1 MDTKE
6 KAADN
11 PEKEAIYSGYNHNEI
26 ETKWRE
32 KWFSE
37 KLYATPERQEG
48 QEKFYSLYSF
58 PYPSGAGLHVGHAEG
73 MFANDIIARYYR
85 MKGAAVTLPMGWDSF
100 GLPAE
105 NYAIKTGIHPQD
117 STEEAVA
124 TFIDQIKR
132 LGITV
137 DWDKEVGAHR
147 KDYYKW
153 TQWFFTQFYKYGL
166 AYKGKAKVNWCPK
179 DQTVLANEQ
188 VIDGKCERCDTEIV
202 QKEMEQWFFKI
213 TDYADRLVDD
223 LDSVDWPEPTKIQQ
237 RNWIGRS
244 EGANVTFEVVDE
256 NSKKVD
262 SLEVFTTAHDTI
274 FGATFMVVAPEHTFI
289 ENNKS
294 AISNYSEISEYLEK
308 AKTKTELERTDLN
321 KDKTGIEI
329 NGLKAVNPVNGKDI
343 PIFVADYVLVNY
355 GTGAIMA
362 VPGHDDRDGE
372 FAKKHGLPIIQLVN
386 EGDSVTYSTEI
397 KPELEKYTL
406 KNSGE
411 FDGQNFREARKNILE
426 MLSAKGI
433 AKPKITYRLRDWL
446 ISRQRY
452 WGAPIPIIWKER
464 RAADKVVL
472 VHGFSGNGKSNWQ
485 PWLKENLT
493 DTEVISPDFPSALEN
508 ELDSWLEK
516 INEQNLTKDSS
527 LVGHSLGG
535 FAALK
540 YAEKNKIKQLI
551 LVAPTNTGSK
561 AYWEEQQI
569 NYEEGEVGK
578 LLKNFYTQDLDADAI
593 TKNVEEIIF
602 IFSMNDPYI
611 TEEIRNQFEDQFGKS
626 ENVEMKYFF
635 NRHHFGKQAKTTK
648 LPELVQY
655 FGDKQFRALKE
666 NELPL
671 ELPMDVDFIPK
682 GYSPLSRSEEYI
694 ENVKKKFG
702 QEWTPEFDTID
713 TFVCSSWY
721 FFRFTDPKNTEVF
734 AKTEELNKWLP
745 ADLYM
750 IGAEHIVLHLLYAR
764 FFTKF
769 LYDRNLINFKEPFA
783 KMRHMGII
791 LGPDGRKMSK
801 RWGNVI
807 NPNDVVKEYGSDT
820 LRMYEMFMGP
830 LDQSKAWND
839 SSVQGVRRV
848 LERIYNFNESK
859 NFTASPETEVMIN
872 KLIKKVGE
880 DIINLKYNT
889 AVSEFMK
896 AMNMIEEKGISEEN
910 WKRFVTVLAPFA
922 PYIAEEMWNKLGEK
936 YSIHQVSWP
945 EYDQGVIEK
954 EKIKL
959 AVQIKGKTRGDVL
972 IDLNME
978 ESEITELV
986 KSDER
991 LNKYLEQGYN
1001 KVIYI
1006 KGRIINY
1013 V

>member
-1 MDTKE
+1 MDRVFFIFLLYNFDYKVKYIIPIINMDTQE
-6 KAADN
+6 KPAN
-11 PEKEAIYSGYNHNEI
+11 EEVYNGYNHIDI

-37 KLYATPERQEG
+37 KLFQTPDRKEG
-48 QEKFYSLYSF
+48 QNKFYSLYSF

-85 MKGAAVTLPMGWDSF
+85 MNNAAVTLPMGWDSF

-117 STEEAVA
+117 STEEAIA

-132 LGITV
+132 LGISV

-153 TQWFFTQFYKYGL
+153 TQWFFTQLYKYGL
-166 AYKGKAKVNWCPK
+166 AYKGKASVNWCPK

-188 VIDGKCERCDTEIV
+188 VIDGKCERCDSEIV
-202 QKEMEQWFFKI
+202 QKEMEQWFFRI
-213 TDYADRLVDD
+213 TDYADRLVED
-223 LDSVDWPEPTKIQQ
+223 LDGVDWPEPTKIQQ

-244 EGANVTFEVVDE
+244 EGASVKFAIQ
-256 NSKKVD
+256 NSKGEKLD
-262 SLEVFTTAHDTI
+262 DLEVFTTAHDTI
-274 FGATFMVVAPEHTFI
+274 YGVTFMVISPEHKFI
-289 ENNKS
+289 QDRKAE
-294 AISNYSEISEYLEK
+294 ISNLNEINEYIIVTK
-308 AKTKTELERTDLN
+308 SKTEIERTDLN
-321 KDKTGIEI
+321 KEKTGIEI
-329 NGLKAVNPVNGKDI
+329 KGIKAINPVNNKEI
-343 PIFVADYVLVNY
+343 PVFIADYVLVNY

-362 VPGHDDRDGE
+362 VPGHDERDFA
-372 FAKKHGLPIIQLVN
+372 FAKKHSLPVIYLTN
-386 EGDSVTYSTEI
+386 EAEFVSYSNDI
-397 KPELEKYTL
+397 KLSPEKFTL
-406 KNSGE
+406 KNSDE
-411 FDGQNFREARKNILE
+411 FDGLNFIEARNNILKKLTNQE
-426 MLSAKGI
+426 AGNAKVS
-433 AKPKITYRLRDWL
+433 YRIRDWL

-452 WGAPIPIIWKER
+452 WGAPIPVIWKER

-472 VHGFSGNGKSNWQ
+472 INDSKMNTALSK
-485 PWLKENLT
+485 LKVL
-493 DTEVISPDFPSALEN
+493 LEN
-508 ELDSWLEK
+508 AVEIADSK
-516 INEQNLTKDSS
+516 MIGEQKLTAESS
-527 LVGHSLGG
+527 LVVVGTLTND
-535 FAALK
+535 ALK
-540 YAEKNKIKQLI
+540 YVGKNKIKQLI
-551 LVAPTNTGSK
+551 LVSPFSTNEIDIKSVSENVQEIVIVFDMNTSK
-561 AYWEEQQI
+561 EEFR
-569 NYEEGEVGK
+569 NEFENK
-578 LLKNFYTQDLDADAI
+578 FNNF
-593 TKNVEEIIF
+593 KNVEF
-602 IFSMNDPYI
+602 
-611 TEEIRNQFEDQFGKS
+611 
-626 ENVEMKYFF
+626 KYFF
-635 NRHHFGKQAKTTK
+635 KDI
-648 LPELVQY
+648 ELNEY
-655 FGDKQFRALKE
+655 FGEKQYKVLE
-666 NELPL
+666 ESDLPL

-682 GYSPLSRSEEYI
+682 GYSPLSRSEKYI
-694 ENVKKKFG
+694 EYVQDKFG
-702 QEWTPEFDTID
+702 KEWTPEFDTMD

-721 FFRFTDPKNTEVF
+721 FFRFIDPRNEKIF
-734 AKTEELNKWLP
+734 AKQDELNKWLP

-769 LYDRNLINFKEPFA
+769 LFDRGLINFKEPFA

-848 LERIYNFNESK
+848 LERIYNFNEK
-859 NFTASPETEVMIN
+859 AEFKASSDTEVIIN

-880 DIINLKYNT
+880 DIVNLKYNT

-896 AMNMIEEKGISEEN
+896 AMNIIEEKGIDEIN
-910 WKRFVTVLAPFA
+910 WKKFILVLAPFA

-936 YSIHQVSWP
+936 YSIHTAKWP
-945 EYDQGVIEK
+945 EYDMTIIEK

-959 AVQIKGKTRGDVL
+959 AVQFKGKTRGDVS

-978 ESEITELV
+978 EKDITQLV